1 MSQNLWRKRK
11 MATADAIRDE
21 VRGYLKM
28 AAGRDHKTVERA
40 IERAAD
46 ALGIDFS
53 RAWGIWYG
61 KVNRLWADEVDTIR
75 ARAREVKAK
84 AIAHAR
90 AELERLEAEDAA
102 LTRELGALGS
112 ANMGARQET
121 ASSPDRLDVG
131 QVAPRA
137 AERRRA

>member
-1 MSQNLWRKRK
+1 

-75 ARAREVKAK
+75 ARAREVKAQ
-84 AIAHAR
+84 ALARAR

-102 LTRELGALGS
+102 LTRELDDMGS
-112 ANMGARQET
+112 ASMGTRQK
-121 ASSPDRLDVG
+121 AAASPDHLD
-131 QVAPRA
+131 ASAEIA
-137 AERRRA
+137 ARRRAGNRA